1 MKIALAIFKYFPH
14 GGLQRDFMRIVLEL
28 LKRGHDVTAFT
39 SRFDGEIPPGLKVE
53 FIKLSSWS
61 NHGKAVEFE
70 KLFNAR
76 AKGFDV
82 KFAFNRIE
90 GADFYFAADNC
101 IKSEALA
108 VYPEWFLKISPRHR
122 SILKQEEKIMSPEG
136 HTRIFYIVDKQKKDY
151 QKFYKTPDER
161 FFYLPPGLNDSCF
174 RTAEAETLRLKKRQ
188 ELALT
193 DEKILLLLIGSF
205 FEGKGAD
212 RLITAVAALPE
223 ELKKKCRIAIVGNM
237 PRKPCEKLCCKLDIP
252 PAHLIMPGATE
263 DIPLWLLAADLMV
276 HPARKE
282 AAGTVIAEALA
293 AGLPVIAS
301 SECGFANF
309 AEEAGGRALTL
320 PFAQEELNLCLQEF
334 LVPEKL
340 AILKEEARAYG
351 AKADFRR
358 RAAAAVDLLES
369 YCHG

>member
-14 GGLQRDFMRIVLEL
+14 GGLQRDFMRIVHEL

-39 SRFDGEIPPGLKVE
+39 SRFDGEIPAGLKVE
-53 FIKLSSWS
+53 FLKLTSWS

-70 KLFNAR
+70 RLFNAA

-82 KFAFNRIE
+82 KFAFNRIA

-122 SILKQEEKIMSPEG
+122 SILKQEEKIMTPDG
-136 HTRIFYIVDKQKKDY
+136 DTRIFYIVDKQKKDY
-151 QKFYKTPDER
+151 QKFYQTPDER
-161 FFYLPPGLNDSCF
+161 FIYLPPGLNDSCF
-174 RTAEAETLRLKKRQ
+174 RTAEAETLRMKKRQ
-188 ELALT
+188 ELKLAD
-193 DEKILLLLIGSF
+193 DEILLLLIGSF

-212 RLITAVAALPE
+212 RLITAVGALPE
-223 ELKKKCRIAIVGNM
+223 NIKEKCRIAIVGNM
-237 PRKPCEKLCCKLDIP
+237 PRKVCEKLCRISGIP
-252 PAHLIMPGATE
+252 AEHLIMPGATE
-263 DIPLWLLAADLMV
+263 DVPLWLLAADLMV

-282 AAGTVIAEALA
+282 ATGTVIVEALA

-309 AEEAGGRALTL
+309 AAEAGGCALQL
-320 PFAQEELNLCLQEF
+320 PFVQEELNSCLQEF
-334 LVPEKL
+334 LAPEKL
-340 AILKEEARAYG
+340 ALIKEQAVAYS

-358 RAAAAVDLLES
+358 RAAAAVDLLEQ